1 MSVLLS
7 VAGAP
12 RECYYS
18 AVGLALRVC
27 PPGMPCGPPSV
38 IVRRSTRTDVLVVGA
53 MRLIALRFLA
63 AREPGA
69 PNPWV
74 PVCRI
79 RLTPRAVRGRPSGVA
94 VGGWVVS
101 RRVSD

>member
-63 AREPGA
+63 AREPRGTQSMGA
-69 PNPWV
+69 RLSYTTHPSRCSGP
-74 PVCRI
+74 PFGCR
-79 RLTPRAVRGRPSGVA
+79 SGGL
-94 VGGWVVS
+94 GGES
-101 RRVSD
+101 ASE